1 MRRPGRLQTGA
12 CDFICHAGNKL
23 LRRCAINVA
32 AEREFVNCR
41 AVGSAAYRHLT
52 MKKFLMRRLGV
63 SDDPTAE
70 RPSLHDCIE
79 VVLEQSAPLIDDV
92 IKGLDLA
99 VHQVGNKSSKL
110 NHRIVTPQIV
120 EALRGQAPALRA
132 SFAEQLRLAI
142 YRSGSHASDPE
153 AMVRFD
159 DLQLLDANQLDANI
173 EYALA
178 QQEIQFATDEVLP
191 PLNALISSLMG
202 WLSVQAHLNPLRPE
216 TFARALRETL
226 VRHVPSEEAR
236 TALIAP
242 AASLLGTSVR
252 SLYRELAD
260 WLRSQGIEPVVPLLT
275 TGGPGAGGVPAENP
289 VARTMLT
296 LDKLRRLLTGELD
309 GALPKADFL
318 HTVPAPVVALED
330 LRMVEPM
337 LKRLSERAQQAAPA
351 GGAGKGQDTNQ
362 NRQLGQ
368 QLGGEVVRLMLD
380 NLARD
385 QRLLPPVRAQ
395 VKELEP
401 MLLRLSQTDPRFFSD
416 KRHPARQF
424 LDRITHQSLGYKTEN
439 DERFQ
444 RYLKTVAASVLE
456 LLGSDGAAES
466 FARALTMLDAQW
478 SRVDL
483 ELRTR
488 QEHAA
493 RALMH
498 AEQRNLLAQR
508 HAADFQERMAD
519 KKIPEFVA
527 TFLCGPWAQAV
538 AESQLR
544 AGGTSDPDGYL
555 ALVDDLLWSVQVRLV
570 RHDRARLVQ
579 LVPNLLVRL
588 RHGLQLIDY
597 PPERI
602 PRFLDAL
609 IARHEKAFEP
619 PPVQAAPEPPAP
631 APAPAAVVPPRPV
644 SAPAA
649 AQVVE
654 IDGLPDELPDDLSYD
669 LPEEFSQEAA
679 ESGTGFG
686 VLSGAST
693 ENIWVGGREADQAGY
708 LPEGEVMPQAAP
720 AAAAVSGTW
729 NAADLAI
736 GCWVELQLKGEWVRA
751 QLTWASPHGTLF
763 MFVSGKGLAHSM
775 SRRTM
780 EQLRANGLMR
790 VVSERHVVDNALDA
804 VAQTALLNARDHGRR

>member
-1 MRRPGRLQTGA
+1 
-12 CDFICHAGNKL
+12 
-23 LRRCAINVA
+23 
-32 AEREFVNCR
+32 
-41 AVGSAAYRHLT
+41 
-52 MKKFLMRRLGV
+52 MRRLGV
-63 SDDPTAE
+63 SDDMTVV

-79 VVLEQSAPLIDDV
+79 AVLEQSGPLIDDV
-92 IKGLDLA
+92 IQGLDIA
-99 VHQVGNKSSKL
+99 VHQVGGKSAKVNQRTL
-110 NHRIVTPQIV
+110 TPAIV
-120 EALRGQAPALRA
+120 EQLRRQAEAVRA
-132 SFAEQLRLAI
+132 TFGVQLRLAI

-153 AMVRFD
+153 ALVRFD
-159 DLQLLDANQLDANI
+159 DIQLLDQNQLDANI
-173 EYALA
+173 EFAMA

-226 VRHVPSEEAR
+226 LQHVPSEEAR

-242 AASLLGTSVR
+242 AAGILGNSLRTLYKELG
-252 SLYRELAD
+252 D

-275 TGGPGAGGVPAENP
+275 ASAPAPGAQPVENP
-289 VARTMLT
+289 VVRTMLT

-309 GALPKADFL
+309 GAPKKDFL

-337 LKRLSERAQQAAPA
+337 LKRLSERAQQAAPPV
-351 GGAGKGQDTNQ
+351 GKTQDKETNQ
-362 NRQLGQ
+362 NRKLGQ

-401 MLLRLSQTDPRFFSD
+401 MLLRLAQADPRFFSD

-444 RYLKTVAASVLE
+444 RFLKMVSSAVLE
-456 LLGSDGAAES
+456 LLGSDGESES

-483 ELRTR
+483 ELKAR
-488 QEHAA
+488 QQEAA
-493 RALMH
+493 KALMH

-508 HAADFQERMAD
+508 HAADFHERIGD

-527 TFLCGPWAQAV
+527 AFLAGPWAQVV

-555 ALVDDLLWSVQVRLV
+555 ALVEDLLWSVQVKLV
-570 RHDRARLVQ
+570 RHNRARLVQ
-579 LVPNLLVRL
+579 MVPNLLVKL
-588 RHGLQLIDY
+588 RQGLQLIEY

-602 PRFLDAL
+602 PRFLDQL
-609 IARHEKAFEP
+609 IALHEKAFEP
-619 PPVQAAPEPPAP
+619 PKVAATPKEKAGPAAQTPPAAAP
-631 APAPAAVVPPRPV
+631 APLPPGV
-644 SAPAA
+644 
-649 AQVVE
+649 
-654 IDGLPDELPDDLSYD
+654 
-669 LPEEFSQEAA
+669 LPEELGGPVAGLEATELVELPAEFSMEASDAA
-679 ESGTGFG
+679 EEGTDFG
-686 VLSGAST
+686 VLAASP
-693 ENIWVGGREADQAGY
+693 ENIWVAGHEAHEAGY
-708 LPEGEVMPQAAP
+708 LPAGDVVPPEQP
-720 AAAAVSGTW
+720 AAAALPGAWTP
-729 NAADLAI
+729 ADLAI
-736 GCWVELQLKGEWVRA
+736 GSWVELQLKGEWVRA
-751 QLTWASPHGTLF
+751 QLTWASPHRTLF
-763 MFVSGKGLAHSM
+763 MFISGKGLAHSM

-780 EQLRANGLMR
+780 EQLRASAMMR
-790 VVSERHVVDNALDA
+790 VVSERHVVDNALDG
-804 VAQTALLNARDHGRR
+804 VAQTALLNARKQSKP